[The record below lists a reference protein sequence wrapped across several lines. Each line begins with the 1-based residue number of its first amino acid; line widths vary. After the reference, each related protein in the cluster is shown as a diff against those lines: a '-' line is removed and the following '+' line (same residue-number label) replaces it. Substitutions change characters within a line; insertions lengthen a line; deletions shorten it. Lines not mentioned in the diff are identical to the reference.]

1 VSDGISISTSLSWS
15 LDGEVFSEEEG
26 MGCENRFANTFLDS
40 DESTEGEIICGPR
53 QRRAVDYKKLYDVS
67 ITKFVRLSTSTINQV
82 A

>member
-1 VSDGISISTSLSWS
+1 
-15 LDGEVFSEEEG
+15 

-67 ITKFVRLSTSTINQV
+67 ITKFLSLNFYH
-82 A
+82 